1 MFWQRLTVFI
11 TLGFALLAQAGPPE
25 VIKVLP
31 QFLDLKGRNSLS
43 PSLLDRD
50 AYQVEL
56 RDNPAKRSGLRFN
69 VQWKAPRPDALT
81 LRVEARSG
89 HSIEPII
96 LEQTVQAGVF
106 NQWTALTLDG
116 EKYKKFGELISW
128 RARLLQGTN
137 VVAEQKSFL
146 W

>member
-1 MFWQRLTVFI
+1 MLWSRLTVLI
-11 TLGFALLAQAGPPE
+11 TLSFALLAQAGSPE

-31 QFLDLKGRNSLS
+31 QFLDLKGRSSLS
-43 PSLLDRD
+43 PSLFDRD

-56 RDNPAKRSGLRFN
+56 RNSPAKRSALRFN
-69 VQWKAPRPDALT
+69 VQWKAPHHEALT
-81 LRVEARSG
+81 LRVEARGG
-89 HSIEPII
+89 HGPEPVT
-96 LEQTVQAGVF
+96 LEQTVQPGVF

-116 EKYKKFGELISW
+116 EKYRQFGELISW
-128 RARLLQGTN
+128 RALLLRGTN

>member
-1 MFWQRLTVFI
+1 MLWQRLTVFI
-11 TLGFALLAQAGPPE
+11 TLSLALLAQAGPPE

-43 PSLLDRD
+43 PSLLARD
-50 AYQVEL
+50 AYQAEL
-56 RDNPAKRSGLRFN
+56 RDSPAKRSGLCFN
-69 VQWKAPRPDALT
+69 VQWKAPRPEALT
-81 LRVEARSG
+81 LRVEARGG
-89 HSIEPII
+89 HSPEPIT
-96 LEQTVQAGVF
+96 LEQLVQPGVF

-128 RARLLQGTN
+128 RALLLKGTN
-137 VVAEQKSFL
+137 IVAEQKSFL

>member
-1 MFWQRLTVFI
+1 MLWQRLTVLI
-11 TLGFALLAQAGPPE
+11 ALVFAHLAQAGSPE

-31 QFLDLKGRNSLS
+31 QFLDLKGRSSLS
-43 PSLLDRD
+43 PSLFDRD

-56 RDNPAKRSGLRFN
+56 RDSPAKRSGLCFN
-69 VQWKAPRPDALT
+69 VQWKAPRPDTLT
-81 LRVEARSG
+81 LRVEARGG
-89 HSIEPII
+89 HSPTPLI
-96 LEQTVQAGVF
+96 LEKQVEPGIF

-116 EKYKKFGELISW
+116 EEYKKFGELISW
-128 RARLLQGTN
+128 HAVLLKGTN

>member
-1 MFWQRLTVFI
+1 VLWQRLTVLI
-11 TLGFALLAQAGPPE
+11 TLGLALLAQAASPE

-31 QFLDLKGRNSLS
+31 QFLDLKGRSSLS

-56 RDNPAKRSGLRFN
+56 RGSPAKRSGLRFN
-69 VQWKAPRPDALT
+69 VQWKAPKPETLT
-81 LRVEARSG
+81 LRVEARG
-89 HSIEPII
+89 AHSPEPVT
-96 LEQTVQAGVF
+96 LEQTVEPGVF
-106 NQWTALTLDG
+106 NQWTALTLEG

-128 RARLLQGTN
+128 RALLLKGTN

>member
-1 MFWQRLTVFI
+1 MLWQRLTVFT

-50 AYQVEL
+50 AYQIEL
-56 RDNPAKRSGLRFN
+56 RDSPAKRSGLRFN
-69 VQWKAPRPDALT
+69 VQWKAPRPEALI
-81 LRVEARSG
+81 LRVEARGG
-89 HSIEPII
+89 HSQEPVI
-96 LEQTVQAGVF
+96 LEQPVQPGVF

-128 RARLLQGTN
+128 RAVLLQGTN